1 MRSRPM
7 RFGVF
12 CSPHHPP
19 GRNPTLHFQQD
30 LELCEHL
37 DRLGFDEIWWGEHHS
52 GGFEIVTA
60 PDVFIAA
67 AAERTRRLM
76 LGTGVLSLPYHHPF
90 IVAGRMTMLDHL
102 TRGRAMFGFGPG
114 ALVQDSEM
122 MGLDVN
128 EARDR
133 LEVGLEAIVRLLE
146 DDEPVTM
153 QTDWFKLCEARL
165 NLAPYTYPRMEL
177 AIASVR
183 SPVGP
188 LCAGAYGMSMLSLAP
203 SAGAGFEFLKDTWG
217 IAEERAQASQRT
229 IDRSSWRLVGTLH
242 VASDFE
248 TAVEQAR
255 WGFDDTLR
263 FSSAAGNV
271 TVDAEAVIA
280 STSHADRVHEFNERH
295 QGVIGTPGMTI
306 DFIERLIEQS
316 GGFGTFLIRLPDFAP
331 FETRIASLELFAHEV
346 MPHFQG
352 SNIRPKAAWNRLYGA
367 RTDTTS
373 RLRQAQDL
381 YATQH
386 GDTRNA
392 G

>member
-1 MRSRPM
+1 
-7 RFGVF
+7 
-12 CSPHHPP
+12 
-19 GRNPTLHFQQD
+19 
-30 LELCEHL
+30 
-37 DRLGFDEIWWGEHHS
+37 
-52 GGFEIVTA
+52 
-60 PDVFIAA
+60 
-67 AAERTRRLM
+67 
-76 LGTGVLSLPYHHPF
+76 
-90 IVAGRMTMLDHL
+90 
-102 TRGRAMFGFGPG
+102 
-114 ALVQDSEM
+114 
-122 MGLDVN
+122 
-128 EARDR
+128 
-133 LEVGLEAIVRLLE
+133 
-146 DDEPVTM
+146 
-153 QTDWFKLCEARL
+153 LCEARL

-352 SNIRPKAAWNRLYGA
+352 SNVRPKAAWNRLYGA

>member
-1 MRSRPM
+1 M

-12 CSPHHPP
+12 CSPHHRP

-52 GGFEIVTA
+52 GGYELVTA
-60 PDVFIAA
+60 PEVFIAA
-67 AAERTRRLM
+67 AAERTRHLK

-90 IVAGRMTMLDHL
+90 IVAGKMTMLDHL
-102 TRGRAMFGFGPG
+102 TRGRVMFGFGPG

-122 MGLDVN
+122 MGLNVN

-133 LEVGLEAIVRLLE
+133 LEIGLEAIVRLLE

-153 QTDWFKLCEARL
+153 HTDWFQLCDARL
-165 NLAPYTYPRMEL
+165 NLDPYTYPRMEL

-188 LCAGAYGMSMLSLAP
+188 RCAGTYGMSMLSLAP

-217 IAEERAQASQRT
+217 IAEERAQATQRT
-229 IDRSSWRLVGTLH
+229 IDRSTWRLVGTMH
-242 VASDFE
+242 IATDYN
-248 TAVEQAR
+248 TAVEQTR
-255 WGFDDTLR
+255 WGLDDALR

-271 TVDAEAVIA
+271 TIDAETLIT
-280 STSHADRVHEFNERH
+280 STTHPERVHQFNQGH
-295 QGVIGTPGMTI
+295 QGIIGTPAMTI
-306 DFIERLIEQS
+306 EFIERLIEQS
-316 GGFGTFLIRLPDFAP
+316 GGFGTFLIRLPDLAP
-331 FETRIASLELFAHEV
+331 FNTRIASLELFAHEV
-346 MPHFQG
+346 MPHFQH
-352 SNIRPKAAWNRLYGA
+352 SNIRPQTAWNRLYNA
-367 RTDTTS
+367 RTNTTTQ
-373 RLRQAQDL
+373 LRQAQDL

-386 GDTRNA
+386 ADTRNP